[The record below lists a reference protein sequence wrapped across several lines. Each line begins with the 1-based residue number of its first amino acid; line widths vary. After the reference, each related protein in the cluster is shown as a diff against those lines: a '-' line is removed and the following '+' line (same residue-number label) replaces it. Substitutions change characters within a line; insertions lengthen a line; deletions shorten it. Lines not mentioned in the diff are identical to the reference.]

1 MLTRI
6 GVLWVRVSL
15 DTVYFVLLWLTWCH
29 VFLWK
34 VKLSSLENLSGRK
47 LTRCGLTACHIPE
60 TNAPWVFGQ
69 TGFPFFEV
77 ESTPVR
83 TLGQGRR
90 LSPRLCGGFSGW
102 ELSCCNICNHIT
114 SVPNCPHIVRFP
126 WAAKLLVHWGLRN
139 LCLLG
144 NGRCFQT
151 VKLKLLVDSFELERR
166 IRCVAYK
173 VTKWIR

>member
-1 MLTRI
+1 MITHSRCSLGR
-6 GVLWVRVSL
+6 VLL
-15 DTVYFVLLWLTWCH
+15 DTIYFVFLRLTWCH

-60 TNAPWVFGQ
+60 ASAPWVFGQ
-69 TGFPFFEV
+69 TSFPFFEV

-90 LSPRLCGGFSGW
+90 LSSGLRGGFSGW

-114 SVPNCPHIVRFP
+114 SVQKLPHIVRFP
-126 WAAKLLVHWGLRN
+126 SAAKLLVHWGLRN
-139 LCLLG
+139 LCLLS
-144 NGRCFQT
+144 NSRCFQT
-151 VKLKLLVDSFELERR
+151 VNLKLLVHSFELGRR
-166 IRCVAYK
+166 MRRTAYK
-173 VTKWIR
+173 VTK